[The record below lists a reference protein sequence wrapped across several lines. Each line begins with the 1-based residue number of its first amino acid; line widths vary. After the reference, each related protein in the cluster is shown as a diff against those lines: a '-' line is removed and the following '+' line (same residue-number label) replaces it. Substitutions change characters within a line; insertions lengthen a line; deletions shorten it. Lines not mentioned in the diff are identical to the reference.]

1 MGEVV
6 GEGASCASTV
16 LRDAEEVAAW
26 GSHEA
31 ERAASE
37 AVSRGGGGGREEVC

>member
-1 MGEVV
+1 MV

-31 ERAASE
+31 ERGQFREEAA
-37 AVSRGGGGGREEVC
+37 AGGRREEVC